1 MISTLPKRISER
13 WLSQKRSILQI
24 TVKTLNDGTPNP
36 AYAALEAEVSEAAA
50 ELERWTAF
58 EAWVKA
64 NLGMALNAYPLRTK
78 SQTYEPG
85 QVFLKKDKATGQTTF
100 LTKQAAWEKY
110 TESQTKE

>member
-1 MISTLPKRISER
+1 MTTIPKRISKR
-13 WLSQKRSILQI
+13 WLSQKQGLLQI

-50 ELERWTAF
+50 ELARWQAF
-58 EAWVKA
+58 EGWVKA
-64 NLGMALNAYPLRTK
+64 SLGMVVNAYPLRTK

-100 LTKQAAWEKY
+100 LTKQAAWEK
-110 TESQTKE
+110 SQTKE